1 MWFCHENGDY
11 TPHVSSP
18 ALFFS
23 SKENLNMQV
32 IYTRDTKKDSEKEG
46 YLEGPSWWITEEKS
60 RIQS

>member
-46 YLEGPSWWITEEKS
+46 YLEGPSW
-60 RIQS
+60 